1 MTVKLFDHLWTKIIG
16 RDAFA
21 KAALRKKIA
30 AVQQLEES
38 IRSKKGE
45 EASRNVLNDGLI
57 VHALKRCLEN
67 LEGSS
72 TVTEQDFWVFYE
84 FATTA
89 ARKSERILNET

>member
-1 MTVKLFDHLWTKIIG
+1 MSVKLFDRLWIKIIG

-21 KAALRKKIA
+21 KAVLRKKIA

-72 TVTEQDFWVFYE
+72 TVTEEDFRVFYE

-89 ARKSERILNET
+89 AIKSERILNET